1 MTFDEYNTDENFA
14 NDKSSLEELVKIGK
28 SEGKSKDE
36 IKKSLSP
43 KWQKSSKLNK
53 FDEYYGEDLPK
64 KKEPSADDAV
74 GLKALGAINGG
85 IAAPVSNPPEKSE
98 GEKTAPKVE
107 EMTQTTEALEQPKA
121 EKKKSNLDD
130 ETKAYMDV
138 NSEIANTAEDEEND
152 RQAESLEKRWGA
164 RLANID
170 KMSDSM
176 SKIDD
181 HLIDQL
187 PTFMWRRYQNGE
199 FGDISDTSTPEGR
212 ESKRNAQLR
221 LAYFAMNNVVS
232 KLKQFANASAAA
244 RGQGTLFQ
252 NTESAYDQYQ
262 ANNLQK
268 GMENRW
274 KKYEAETQNA
284 IDLAKQGGMSEE
296 AITDSIATISANNR
310 LQSKFNMMNE
320 RQKVFAL
327 KVLGEIGDKLGNM
340 NDAQFANTLMGMSA
354 MGESL
359 DPKEAAGMLVYRTVK
374 DPKKRDEILS
384 SLGLLTGGMGGGLG
398 GLLGGKGEDEKEETG
413 TTLEDGTK
421 VDPGKSMDKKELA
434 ELRTAAEKLG
444 NQYYNGEI
452 DEEKFRS
459 EYAKLENI
467 MSQHGIRN
475 AVSGGIKSADDYIK
489 QIHRNKLGDL
499 STQFDELN
507 TKAKNGE
514 IKPSDYNEKFKALKD
529 QAEKYGA
536 SDKNLQSID
545 NGKISDEKILKAVEK
560 KAKKKK

>member
-1 MTFDEYNTDENFA
+1 MTFDEYNTDENFD
-14 NDKSSLEELVKIGK
+14 NDKSSLEELVKKGK
-28 SEGKSKDE
+28 EEGKSKDE
-36 IKKSLSP
+36 IRKALSP
-43 KWQKSSKLNK
+43 KWQKSSKINK

-74 GLKALGAINGG
+74 GIKALKSIN
-85 IAAPVSNPPEKSE
+85 AVPEAPKSNPPEKPAE
-98 GEKTAPKVE
+98 EKTAPKVE
-107 EMTQTTEALEQPKA
+107 EMAQTTEALEQPKT

-130 ETKAYMDV
+130 ETKSYMGV

-187 PTFMWRRYQNGE
+187 PTFMFKRYQQGE
-199 FGDISDTSTPEGR
+199 FGDPKSSDA
-212 ESKRNAQLR
+212 KLR

-274 KKYEAETQNA
+274 KKYEAETQSA

-398 GLLGGKGEDEKEETG
+398 GLIGGNGETEPNPDA
-413 TTLEDGTK
+413 TLEDGTNVDSGK
-421 VDPGKSMDKKELA
+421 VMTNEDYDKIAK
-434 ELRTAAEKLG
+434 AAEDLG
-444 NQYYNGEI
+444 NKYYNGEI

-459 EYAKLENI
+459 EYGKLEAEMKKHRIYNKFK
-467 MSQHGIRN
+467 N
-475 AVSGGIKSADDYIK
+475 IKSADSYLN
-489 QIHRNKLGDL
+489 QIRTNKRVEL
-499 STQFDELN
+499 SSKIDELN
-507 TKAKNGE
+507 TMAKAGQ
-514 IKPSDYNEKFKALKD
+514 IKPSEYEEQFKALKAD
-529 QAEKYGA
+529 SEKWGANKKELQAIEK
-536 SDKNLQSID
+536 
-545 NGKISDEKILKAVEK
+545 GKIKSDTILKAAEK
-560 KAKKKK
+560 NANKKK

>member
-1 MTFDEYNTDENFA
+1 MTFDEYNTDEVFNGDSTA
-14 NDKSSLEELVKIGK
+14 DELVKLAK
-28 SEGKSKDE
+28 DEGKTREDVE
-36 IKKSLSP
+36 KSLSP
-43 KWQKSSKLNK
+43 KWK
-53 FDEYYGEDLPK
+53 EDK
-64 KKEPSADDAV
+64 KGNVK
-74 GLKALGAINGG
+74 KALDKYFTVEEPKA
-85 IAAPVSNPPEKSE
+85 E
-98 GEKTAPKVE
+98 EKTAPKVE

-130 ETKAYMDV
+130 ETKSYMDV
-138 NSEIANTAEDEEND
+138 NSEIANTAEDEEYD

-176 SKIDD
+176 SRIDD

-187 PTFMWRRYQNGE
+187 PTFMFKRYQQGE
-199 FGDISDTSTPEGR
+199 FGDPKSSDA
-212 ESKRNAQLR
+212 KLR

-274 KKYEAETQNA
+274 KKYEAETQSA

-398 GLLGGKGEDEKEETG
+398 GLLGGKGEDEKGETG

-421 VDPGKSMDKKELA
+421 VDPGKNMSKDELA
-434 ELRTAAEKLG
+434 QLRTEAEKLG
-444 NQYYNGEI
+444 NKFYNGEMT
-452 DEEKFRS
+452 EEEFRK
-459 EYAKLENI
+459 EYAKLEGV
-467 MSQHGIRN
+467 MKQHGIRN
-475 AVSGGIKSADDYIK
+475 AISGGIMSQDDYLK
-489 QIHRNKLGDL
+489 QIRRNKRVDL
-499 STQFDELN
+499 SSQIDALN
-507 TKAKNGE
+507 AKAKNGE
-514 IKPSDYNEKFKALKD
+514 IKPSEYDEKFKALKA
-529 QAEKYGA
+529 QAAEWGA
-536 SDKNLQSID
+536 SEKDLQSIEK
-545 NGKISDEKILKAVEK
+545 GKVKDDKILKASEK
-560 KAKKKK
+560 KSKKK

>member
-1 MTFDEYNTDENFA
+1 MTFDEYNTDENFD
-14 NDKSSLEELVKIGK
+14 NDKSSLEELVKKGK
-28 SEGKSKDE
+28 EEGKSKDE
-36 IKKSLSP
+36 IRKALSP
-43 KWQKSSKLNK
+43 KWQKSSKINK

-74 GLKALGAINGG
+74 GIKALKSIN
-85 IAAPVSNPPEKSE
+85 AVPEAPKSNPPEKPAE
-98 GEKTAPKVE
+98 EKTAPKVE

-130 ETKAYMDV
+130 ETKSYMDV
-138 NSEIANTAEDEEND
+138 NSEIANTAEDEEYD

-187 PTFMWRRYQNGE
+187 PTFMFKRYQQGE
-199 FGDISDTSTPEGR
+199 FGDPKSSDA
-212 ESKRNAQLR
+212 KLR

-274 KKYEAETQNA
+274 KKYEAETQSA

-398 GLLGGKGEDEKEETG
+398 GLLGGKGEDEKGETG

-421 VDPGKSMDKKELA
+421 VDPGKNMSKDELA
-434 ELRTAAEKLG
+434 QLRTEAEKLG
-444 NQYYNGEI
+444 NKFYNGEMT
-452 DEEKFRS
+452 EEEFRK
-459 EYAKLENI
+459 EYAKLEGV
-467 MSQHGIRN
+467 MKQHGIRN
-475 AVSGGIKSADDYIK
+475 AISGGIMSQDDYLK
-489 QIHRNKLGDL
+489 QIRRNKRVDL
-499 STQFDELN
+499 SSQIDALN
-507 TKAKNGE
+507 AKAKNGE
-514 IKPSDYNEKFKALKD
+514 IKPSEYDEKFKALKA
-529 QAEKYGA
+529 QAAEWGA
-536 SDKNLQSID
+536 SEKDLQSIEK
-545 NGKISDEKILKAVEK
+545 GKVKDDKILKASEK
-560 KAKKKK
+560 KSKKK

>member
-1 MTFDEYNTDENFA
+1 MTFDEYNTDENFD
-14 NDKSSLEELVKIGK
+14 NDKSSLEELVKKGK
-28 SEGKSKDE
+28 EEGKSKDE
-36 IKKSLSP
+36 IRKALSP
-43 KWQKSSKLNK
+43 KWQKSSKINK

-74 GLKALGAINGG
+74 GIKALKSIN
-85 IAAPVSNPPEKSE
+85 AVPEAPKSNPPEKPAE
-98 GEKTAPKVE
+98 EKTAPKVE

-130 ETKAYMDV
+130 ETKSYMDV
-138 NSEIANTAEDEEND
+138 NSEIANTAEDEEYD

-187 PTFMWRRYQNGE
+187 PTFMFKRYQQGE
-199 FGDISDTSTPEGR
+199 FGDPKSSDA
-212 ESKRNAQLR
+212 KLR

-274 KKYEAETQNA
+274 KKYEAETQSA

-421 VDPGKSMDKKELA
+421 VDPGKNMSKDELA
-434 ELRTAAEKLG
+434 QLRTEAEKLG
-444 NQYYNGEI
+444 NKFYNGEMT
-452 DEEKFRS
+452 EEEFRK
-459 EYAKLENI
+459 EYAKLEGV
-467 MSQHGIRN
+467 MKQHGIRN
-475 AVSGGIKSADDYIK
+475 AISGGIMSQDDYLK
-489 QIHRNKLGDL
+489 QIRRNKRVDL
-499 STQFDELN
+499 SSQIDALN
-507 TKAKNGE
+507 AKAKNGE
-514 IKPSDYNEKFKALKD
+514 IKPSEYDEKFKALKA
-529 QAEKYGA
+529 QAAEWGA
-536 SDKNLQSID
+536 SEKDLQSIEK
-545 NGKISDEKILKAVEK
+545 GKVKDDKILKASEK
-560 KAKKKK
+560 KSKKK

>member
-1 MTFDEYNTDENFA
+1 MTFDEYNTDENFD
-14 NDKSSLEELVKIGK
+14 NDKSSLEELVKKGK
-28 SEGKSKDE
+28 EEGKSKDE
-36 IKKSLSP
+36 IRKALSP
-43 KWQKSSKLNK
+43 KWQKSSKINK

-74 GLKALGAINGG
+74 GIKALKSIN
-85 IAAPVSNPPEKSE
+85 AVPEAPKSNPPEKPAE
-98 GEKTAPKVE
+98 EKTAPKVE

-130 ETKAYMDV
+130 ETKSYMDV
-138 NSEIANTAEDEEND
+138 NSEIANTAEDEEYD

-187 PTFMWRRYQNGE
+187 PTFMFKRYQQGE
-199 FGDISDTSTPEGR
+199 FGDPKSSDA
-212 ESKRNAQLR
+212 KLR

-274 KKYEAETQNA
+274 KKYEAETQSA

-296 AITDSIATISANNR
+296 AITDSIATISSNNR

-398 GLLGGKGEDEKEETG
+398 GLLGGKGEDEKGETG

-421 VDPGKSMDKKELA
+421 VDPGKNMSKDELA
-434 ELRTAAEKLG
+434 QLRTEAEKLG
-444 NQYYNGEI
+444 NKFYNGEMT
-452 DEEKFRS
+452 EEEFRK
-459 EYAKLENI
+459 EYAKLEGV
-467 MSQHGIRN
+467 MKQHGIRN
-475 AVSGGIKSADDYIK
+475 AISGGIMSQDDYLK
-489 QIHRNKLGDL
+489 QIRRNKRVDL
-499 STQFDELN
+499 SSQIDALN
-507 TKAKNGE
+507 AKAKNGE
-514 IKPSDYNEKFKALKD
+514 IKPSEYDEKFKALKA
-529 QAEKYGA
+529 QAAEWGA
-536 SDKNLQSID
+536 SEKDLQSIEK
-545 NGKISDEKILKAVEK
+545 GKVKDDKILKASEK
-560 KAKKKK
+560 KSKKK